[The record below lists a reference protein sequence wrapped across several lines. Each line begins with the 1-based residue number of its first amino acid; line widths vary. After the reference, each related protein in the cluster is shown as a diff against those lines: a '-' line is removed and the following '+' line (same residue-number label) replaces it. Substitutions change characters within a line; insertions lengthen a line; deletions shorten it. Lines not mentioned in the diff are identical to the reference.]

1 MTTMTADPHE
11 SERLD
16 ALRRLHVLDTPP
28 ERDYDDLTRLAATIC
43 GTPISLVSLI
53 DFDRQWF
60 KSRHGIDAVETPRAW
75 AFCDHAIRRPD
86 LFVVPDATADE
97 RFADNPLV
105 TGDPYIRFYAG
116 MPLTTAEGHALGTL
130 CVIDRTPRTLSAEQA
145 DALRVL
151 ARQVV
156 AHLRLRRKAAALE
169 RAEAERRASDE
180 RFRAIFDSTY
190 QYIGLLAPDGTIL
203 EANRTALTSAGITL
217 DAVQG
222 KPFWEAIWWSHNPN
236 LQALLKHGITQA
248 AGGEFVRFEAEHPL
262 ADGTLA
268 TIDFSLTP
276 IRDESGA
283 VVLLVPE
290 GRDVTDRK
298 RAEDALR
305 VSEGR
310 FRGAFDNAPIGM
322 ALVATSGQF
331 LKVNRA
337 LSDILG
343 YPPDE
348 LLTTDFQTLTHP
360 ADLASD
366 LANVGKVLAGEIPR
380 YQIEKRYFHKNGRTV
395 YAVLAVSLARDPA
408 GEPLYFVAQVNDITA
423 RKWAEAELRESEER
437 FRSVVDEL
445 AEGVVQLDYETRAVV
460 RANRAFLDLLG
471 YTADELAARTQYDF
485 VAHDRT
491 DIDAKMAA
499 VMRDGRAD
507 LGFRKYRRKD
517 GAEVNVSVSGNR
529 LELNGRAV
537 VCLTVRD
544 MTERAVYEE
553 QLLAYQTELER
564 ANAQLHTL
572 ATTDRLTGVKNRGA
586 FNDKLTEEFDRA
598 VRYSHPLSVILLD
611 VDHFK
616 PFNDTFGHPAGD
628 AVLKQVAAALQ
639 KTVRG
644 SDTVARYGGEEFVVL
659 LPDTDYAGAM
669 VLAERCRRA
678 IAGASWGLRSITVS
692 VGVGTLGP
700 TTAEA
705 AALVKEADDALYCS
719 KHAGRNK
726 VSYGSGTIPMPAL
739 RT

>member
-1 MTTMTADPHE
+1 
-11 SERLD
+11 
-16 ALRRLHVLDTPP
+16 
-28 ERDYDDLTRLAATIC
+28 
-43 GTPISLVSLI
+43 
-53 DFDRQWF
+53 
-60 KSRHGIDAVETPRAW
+60 
-75 AFCDHAIRRPD
+75 
-86 LFVVPDATADE
+86 
-97 RFADNPLV
+97 
-105 TGDPYIRFYAG
+105 
-116 MPLTTAEGHALGTL
+116 
-130 CVIDRTPRTLSAEQA
+130 
-145 DALRVL
+145 
-151 ARQVV
+151 
-156 AHLRLRRKAAALE
+156 
-169 RAEAERRASDE
+169 
-180 RFRAIFDSTY
+180 
-190 QYIGLLAPDGTIL
+190 
-203 EANRTALTSAGITL
+203 
-217 DAVQG
+217 
-222 KPFWEAIWWSHNPN
+222 
-236 LQALLKHGITQA
+236 
-248 AGGEFVRFEAEHPL
+248 
-262 ADGTLA
+262 
-268 TIDFSLTP
+268 
-276 IRDESGA
+276 
-283 VVLLVPE
+283 
-290 GRDVTDRK
+290 
-298 RAEDALR
+298 
-305 VSEGR
+305 
-310 FRGAFDNAPIGM
+310 
-322 ALVATSGQF
+322 LVATSGQF

-360 ADLASD
+360 AELASD

-395 YAVLAVSLARDPA
+395 YAVLAVSLARDSA